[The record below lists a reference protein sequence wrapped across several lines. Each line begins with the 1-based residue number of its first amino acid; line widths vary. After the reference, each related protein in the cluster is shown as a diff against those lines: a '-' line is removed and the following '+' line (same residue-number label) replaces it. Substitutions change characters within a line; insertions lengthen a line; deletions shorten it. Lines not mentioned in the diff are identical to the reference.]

1 MVNGRMEDM
10 TYKNNIK
17 QKRLKPN
24 ITKMGKHFYHLS
36 TFALFFPLSLSPP
49 SPSSLPY
56 TQKNC
61 YCEKVDYFEIFGF
74 LPAFYS
80 PFFRDTDQYCM
91 LFFAKQ

>member
-36 TFALFFPLSLSPP
+36 TFALFFPLTL
-49 SPSSLPY
+49 SLPPLPLPY
-56 TQKNC
+56 LTPKKNVIV
-61 YCEKVDYFEIFGF
+61 K
-74 LPAFYS
+74 
-80 PFFRDTDQYCM
+80 
-91 LFFAKQ
+91 K